1 MQPVLSAKRLSAA
14 ARILGATLSAA
25 ALLAL
30 AAPSTAAA
38 ETRLRARY
46 ALTLAGFDIGSAT
59 MQTGVDKAR
68 YDVNLSVRMSG
79 LVKFFTNG
87 KGAATSRGAYQNA
100 RVLPSAYALNTRAND
115 KGQIVRFAVAGGA
128 VRQLSVEPTPKPR
141 RDIVQITDAD
151 KKNIVD
157 PLSALVMPVAGSGD
171 PLSPAACDRTIPV
184 FDGRQRYD
192 VTLAYDRT
200 ETARPDTSDNAD
212 PSAKAGYEGKVVVC
226 KARYKA
232 IAGHRPGRENV
243 VFMEN
248 NKEMEV
254 WLAPIEG
261 TRTLFPWK
269 ISVRTELGLAV
280 ITATSFV
287 VEKSGSKGVDL

>member
-1 MQPVLSAKRLSAA
+1 MLLPFSAA
-14 ARILGATLSAA
+14 RPRIAARALGAAFAAA
-25 ALLAL
+25 ALVTL
-30 AAPSTAAA
+30 AAPSDASA

-46 ALTLAGFDIGSAT
+46 ALTLAGFDIGTAT

-79 LVKFFTNG
+79 IVKFFTNG
-87 KGAATSRGAYQNA
+87 KGAATSRGAYQDA

-115 KGQIVRFAVAGGA
+115 KGEVVRFALAGGA
-128 VRQLSVEPTPKPR
+128 VRQLSVEPPPKPR
-141 RDIVQITDAD
+141 RDIVQVTDAD
-151 KKNIVD
+151 KKNVVD

-192 VTLAYDRT
+192 VTLAYDRM
-200 ETARPDTSDNAD
+200 ETAKPDTSDNAD
-212 PSAKAGYEGKVVVC
+212 PNAKAGYEGKVVVC

-248 NKEMEV
+248 NKDMEV

-287 VEKSGSKGVDL
+287 VEKSAAL